1 MLKSRTFGQT
11 YVCSDTSYCYSK
23 EPKGLMLQQALDG
36 IIFAILAVK
45 ETNNILTNKLISD
58 FTKQS

>member
-1 MLKSRTFGQT
+1 
-11 YVCSDTSYCYSK
+11 
-23 EPKGLMLQQALDG
+23 MLQQALDG

-45 ETNNILTNKLISD
+45 ETNNILANKLISD